1 MTNLITNLSQHKAV
15 TILRIL
21 YPIWFVVGLFGIM
34 YVPSSLI
41 VSGDAAATA
50 NNIMANE
57 LLFNMGIVGS
67 LITQLIHIVVVLVLY
82 QLFKSVNKN
91 HAGLLVVLGLVGV
104 PIAMLN
110 ELNKVAALILSKG
123 AGYLAAF
130 ESAQLHSLM
139 MFFLNLNEQG
149 IFIAT
154 IFWGLWLFPLG
165 YLIHKS
171 GYFPKI
177 LGVLMIVAGIGYT
190 LEPFVRYLSPD
201 LSAIIA
207 PVLLVMVMGELVF
220 MVWITFKGAKLPA

>member
-21 YPIWFVVGLFGIM
+21 YPIWFVVGLFGVM
-34 YVPSSLI
+34 YVPSTLI

-50 NNIMANE
+50 NNIVANE

-82 QLFKSVNKN
+82 KLFKSVSKN
-91 HAGLLVVLGLVGV
+91 HAVLLVVLGLVGV

-149 IFIAT
+149 IFILGSLAFT
-154 IFWGLWLFPLG
+154 SRISDSQIRLFSKNLGHLHDIGWYWIYVRAFCSFSCIQLRGNNYTSTLYYDNGRINIYGLG
-165 YLIHKS
+165 YN
-171 GYFPKI
+171 
-177 LGVLMIVAGIGYT
+177 
-190 LEPFVRYLSPD
+190 
-201 LSAIIA
+201 
-207 PVLLVMVMGELVF
+207 
-220 MVWITFKGAKLPA
+220 